1 MQDTT
6 HAPPRGPIA
15 RRRLVFRFL
24 WRRPGRTFGILAL
37 LALIGLVFGGVALFL
52 WFDYH
57 LRAARRATEQGHN
70 PVAIEHLLA
79 CRRLRPDSPEVLLLS
94 ARVARCSGAWGEAE
108 TLLDHYWGLRGD
120 DDALVF
126 ERLLLRATQ
135 GEEEA
140 TRLLLRTRT
149 GADDPSAPV
158 AWEAVVSGLIYRF
171 RLKEAETEIGR
182 WLERDPD
189 SPPALLALGKLQEQ
203 RDESSEARQTY
214 RRLVEID
221 PEHDQARM
229 RMTTILIQ
237 LSRAEE
243 ALPHLEYL
251 RARLP
256 HHPEL
261 LVQSAQALDM
271 LGRAD
276 EARATLD
283 ECLRHHPDHASAL
296 LERGRIA
303 RQDGDA
309 LLAEEYLGRSVR
321 LDPGNVTAH
330 YQYSLVLTSNGKKAE
345 AAKEEAAVQRI
356 QADGERIKDLLQGR
370 LQQKSDDPSAYH
382 EVALI
387 AMRAGR
393 PKEALRWLLEALR
406 VDPDHAPTHRTLA
419 ALYHELGNPILSSRH
434 RAIAQRLGGQ
444 PKP

>member
-1 MQDTT
+1 MHDTT
-6 HAPPRGPIA
+6 HAPPAVPMA
-15 RRRLVFRFL
+15 SRLLIPLRFL
-24 WRRPGRTFGILAL
+24 WRRPGRNLGILAL
-37 LALIGLVFGGVALFL
+37 LALIGSACAAAGLFL

-57 LRAARRATEQGHN
+57 LRAARRAAELGHN
-70 PVAIEHLLA
+70 PVAIEHLRQ

-108 TLLDHYWGLRGD
+108 TLLDRYWELRGD
-120 DDALVF
+120 DEALVF

-149 GADDPSAPV
+149 GADDPSAAV

-171 RLKEAETEIGR
+171 RLKDAEDEIGR
-182 WLERDPD
+182 WLERYPD

-203 RDESSEARQTY
+203 REETSEPLQTY

-229 RMTTILIQ
+229 RMTGILML
-237 LSRAEE
+237 LSQADE

-251 RARLP
+251 RTRLP
-256 HHPEL
+256 QHPEL
-261 LVQSAQALDM
+261 LVQSAQALDI
-271 LGRAD
+271 LGRVD

-283 ECLRHHPDHASAL
+283 DCLRLHPDHASAL

-303 RQDGDA
+303 RRDGDA
-309 LLAEEYLGRSVR
+309 KLAETYLSRAVR
-321 LDPGNVTAH
+321 LDPGNVTGR
-330 YQYSLVLTSNGKKAE
+330 YQYSLVLTLNGKKAE
-345 AAKEEAAVQRI
+345 AARQEEAVQRI
-356 QADGERIKDLLQGR
+356 QADVQRIKDLLQGR
-370 LQQKSDDPSAYH
+370 LQQKADDPSAYH
-382 EVALI
+382 EVASI
-387 AMRAGR
+387 ALRAGR

-419 ALYHELGNPILSSRH
+419 ALYHDMGNPILSSRH
-434 RAIAQRLGGQ
+434 RAIAQRLGG
-444 PKP
+444 KP